1 MNHHFNGN
9 FGGDYVEGNKY
20 SIRPDAPSLNH
31 PNAMECPQ
39 CWKGTWRGT
48 QNCIHC
54 EYDIWEHDFQLRK
67 KAFQKRNQIFAL
79 LMFTVFS
86 IGLAINN
93 FIDNPPMWLVFLP
106 FIALFGVFIAFKN
119 HESFR
124 G

>member
-1 MNHHFNGN
+1 MNNFNGN

-20 SIRPDAPSLNH
+20 SNRPDGPSLDH

-54 EYDIWEHDFQLRK
+54 EYDIWEHHFQLRK
-67 KAFQKRNQIFAL
+67 KAFQRRNQIFAI
-79 LMFTVFS
+79 LMFAVFL
-86 IGLAINN
+86 IALVVNN
-93 FIDNPPMWLVFLP
+93 FIDNLPMWLVFLP
-106 FIALFGVFIAFKN
+106 FVALFGVLIAFKN
-119 HESFR
+119 HENFR

>member
-1 MNHHFNGN
+1 MNNFNGN

-20 SIRPDAPSLNH
+20 SNRPDGPPLDH

-67 KAFQKRNQIFAL
+67 KAFQKRNQIFTL
-79 LMFTVFS
+79 CMFAVFVC
-86 IGLAINN
+86 GLAVNN
-93 FIDNPPMWLVFLP
+93 IIDHPPTWLILLP
-106 FIALFGVFIAFKN
+106 FVALVGMFIAFKN
-119 HESFR
+119 HENFR